1 MVGPLMASPAKP
13 LVGELADFLDGK
25 VPCISGTGSQQQAG
39 AVYVSMGTAVR
50 LLEPEVRG
58 FAANLAAL
66 DRPVLWKISD
76 PELPGGPLF
85 QSDSKEKRRGRR
97 DLCMLNAAI

>member
-1 MVGPLMASPAKP
+1 MVGPIMAELGKP

-25 VPCISGTGSQQQAG
+25 VTSKTGASPPQQAG

-50 LLEPEVRG
+50 LLEPEIRG

-66 DRPVLWKISD
+66 TRPVLWKLSD
-76 PELPGGPLF
+76 AELPGDRVRKGVGGIVPVCL
-85 QSDSKEKRRGRR
+85 
-97 DLCMLNAAI
+97 